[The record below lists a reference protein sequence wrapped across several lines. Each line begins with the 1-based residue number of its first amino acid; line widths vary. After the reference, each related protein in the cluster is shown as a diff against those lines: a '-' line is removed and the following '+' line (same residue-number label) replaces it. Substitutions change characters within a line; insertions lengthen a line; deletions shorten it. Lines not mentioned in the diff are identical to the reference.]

1 MLEANDTYIQ
11 RKQKGVGNE
20 EEEEEEEEILTLD
33 RHLTIVNPRQNRYTP
48 NDSKMGNPITS
59 GPSLLL

>member
-20 EEEEEEEEILTLD
+20 EEEEEEEEILNLD
-33 RHLTIVNPRQNRYTP
+33 RHLTEVNPRPKLVYP
-48 NDSKMGNPITS
+48 
-59 GPSLLL
+59 